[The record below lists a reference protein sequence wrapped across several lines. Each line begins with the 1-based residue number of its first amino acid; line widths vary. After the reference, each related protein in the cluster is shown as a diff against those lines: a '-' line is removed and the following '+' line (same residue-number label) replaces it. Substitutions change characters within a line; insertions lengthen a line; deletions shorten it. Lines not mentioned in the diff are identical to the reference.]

1 MSPVPQPNLQLTTL
15 VPFLAVFF
23 FHNVSQPMP
32 WIPLGQPS
40 FCHQWL
46 SKWIACVILVYL
58 IPTVLLG
65 QQTALPRHAPLWCWL
80 HPLPVSIYLSL
91 SCVHDAASDSNFR
104 GLMLPPSVKASILD
118 ILSSTLFVCVDL
130 PMPCVLPAVSE
141 QFSLHC
147 MQQIVCQPPCVILVA
162 MVDCNQWR
170 NSDMQ

>member
-118 ILSSTLFVCVDL
+118 ILSHTFRLRGFAYALCTACCFGAIQFALHATNCV
-130 PMPCVLPAVSE
+130 S
-141 QFSLHC
+141 
-147 MQQIVCQPPCVILVA
+147 
-162 MVDCNQWR
+162 
-170 NSDMQ
+170 